1 MNNATHNL
9 YKKPTLMGFPTPKK
23 HIKSTEIRSILCFFV
38 EEIFSSFGAFNRKNA
53 TIMT

>member
-1 MNNATHNL
+1 MQRVI
-9 YKKPTLMGFPTPKK
+9 YISSRYSWVSPPKK
-23 HIKSTEIRSILCFFV
+23 HIKSTEIRSILCIFV

>member
-1 MNNATHNL
+1 MNNATRYL
-9 YKKPTLMGFPTPKK
+9 YKYLPPLK
-23 HIKSTEIRSILCFFV
+23 HIKSTEIRSVLCIFV

>member
-1 MNNATHNL
+1 MNNATRYL
-9 YKKPTLMGFPTPKK
+9 YKYLILKYLPHLK
-23 HIKSTEIRSILCFFV
+23 HIKSTEIRSILCIFV